1 MPINQLLTPQS
12 GAKPGSTRSGL
23 TDISAEERQR
33 RARVLESMAV
43 LDTPPEAGFDALTR
57 LAANVC
63 GTHIASVSLID
74 GDRVWFKS
82 IHGLDITSVDSRQS
96 FACEAAN
103 SKRLLEVSDARLDPR
118 FAHNPMVAAQSGV
131 VFYAGAPIVFEG
143 VGIGAVCVLDYATRK
158 LSPQALNALTEIAN
172 IATAMLRARI
182 EAFSFF
188 SKTR

>member
-1 MPINQLLTPQS
+1 MPINQLLTPEN
-12 GAKPGSTRSGL
+12 GAKPGSTRSVP
-23 TDISAEERQR
+23 TEISAEERQR
-33 RARVLESMAV
+33 RAHALESMAV

-63 GTHIASVSLID
+63 GTSIASVSLID
-74 GDRVWFKS
+74 GERVWFKS
-82 IHGLDITSVDSRQS
+82 IHGLNITSVDSRQS

-118 FAHNPMVAAQSGV
+118 FSHNPLVTAQSGV

-143 VGIGAVCVLDYATRK
+143 VGIGAVCVLDYAARE
-158 LSPQALNALTEIAN
+158 LSQQALNALTEIAN

-182 EAFSFF
+182 ETFKFF
-188 SKTR
+188 SSTR